1 MVPVR
6 LHGDNRV
13 MMRVSLSTPAS
24 RFVKPTDAAGQGRL
38 DPILEIIARVDSLFT
53 DVISPPK
60 SSANV

>member
-13 MMRVSLSTPAS
+13 MMHVTLTTPAS

-38 DPILEIIARVDSLFT
+38 DLTLRLRAWLS
-53 DVISPPK
+53 
-60 SSANV
+60 